1 MDHSLSTCEC
11 VPVTQD
17 ATRHQAAN
25 AAQATDTTW
34 SGLLHSTD
42 SMDVGN
48 IAVAGDMSEARR
60 GVRCEGSSSYCSRV
74 VKLRTNF
81 VPRQSFRIPRMT
93 HKSSSTLR
101 SADWCARGGARDL
114 RRAMAVDT
122 VALTIGLLSA
132 FIVVVALAAQI
143 RYSRYSKLS
152 LIHI

>member
-34 SGLLHSTD
+34 SGLLHSSD

-60 GVRCEGSSSYCSRV
+60 GVRCEGSSTV
-74 VKLRTNF
+74 VVLLNSLTNF
-81 VPRQSFRIPRMT
+81 LDDVEQM
-93 HKSSSTLR
+93 
-101 SADWCARGGARDL
+101 CA
-114 RRAMAVDT
+114 
-122 VALTIGLLSA
+122 
-132 FIVVVALAAQI
+132 I
-143 RYSRYSKLS
+143 RC
-152 LIHI
+152 